1 MTLPDAGRRV
11 AVIGGGPRAV
21 WALESLLRRGP
32 GEVSAVD
39 VVHDTAAFGTGSAYA
54 PDQPDELLMN
64 VPARVVDAWPAE
76 DGPSLTAWAGC
87 DPDEYLPRARVGRY
101 LAEQA
106 ATVCARLGEQLQVR
120 RLQARVVDLEQD
132 LGADGEPRW
141 TLRGGGLPNGH
152 YDDVLLCSGHEPSWP
167 GALGRHQPD
176 AVPTTAVYPVER
188 VLQHRAL
195 RPGALLVARGAA
207 LSAIDLV
214 VMLRQERPDVRI
226 VLASRTGRPM
236 HPKTSVPPDW
246 DALALAT
253 ARTRLAAGE
262 PVPEVVAAAAA
273 SLLPD
278 GTERVRDALATLN
291 RPAGGPSD
299 AQDEL
304 TAAIHAADG
313 GLRTPQWALAQ
324 AWRELQPDLIR
335 RQYRTPGPTL
345 DWNPAL
351 IGWADWSAAL
361 ERSSFGP
368 PLSSARLLADAV
380 ADGVVEL
387 VAADARGVAVERGAD
402 LLVDAVQPPAGVES
416 VDPGGLVGRLLARG
430 VLRRRPGTRGVD
442 VSPGGAVP
450 GYPGLAVI
458 GRLTEGVVLGTDTL
472 NRAAHPDPDRWA
484 EAVATAARPMTRSD
498 QHA

>member
-1 MTLPDAGRRV
+1 MILPDAGGRV

-32 GEVSAVD
+32 GKVSAVD
-39 VVHDTAAFGTGSAYA
+39 VVHDTAVFGTGSAYA
-54 PDQPDELLMN
+54 PDQPDGLLMN
-64 VPARVVDAWPAE
+64 VPARVVDAWPAG

-106 ATVCARLGEQLQVR
+106 ATVCARLDEHLPVR
-120 RLQARVVDLEQD
+120 RHQARVGDLEE
-132 LGADGEPRW
+132 GADGRPGW
-141 TLRGGGLPNGH
+141 TLRGEGVPTCR
-152 YDDVLLCSGHEPSWP
+152 YDAVLLCPGHEPTWP
-167 GALGRHQPD
+167 GALRRQHPETI
-176 AVPTTAVYPVER
+176 PTMPVYPVER
-188 VLQHRAL
+188 VLQHPAVRPDAL
-195 RPGALLVARGAA
+195 VVVRGAA

-214 VMLRQERPDVRI
+214 VTARRARPDVRI

-262 PVPEVVAAAAA
+262 AVPEVVAAAAA

-291 RPAGGPSD
+291 RPAGDPSE

-304 TAAIHAADG
+304 TTAIHAADG
-313 GLRTPQWALAQ
+313 GPRTPQWALAQ

-335 RQYRTPGPTL
+335 RQYRTSGPTL
-345 DWNPAL
+345 DWDPAP
-351 IGWADWSAAL
+351 ITWADWSAAL

-368 PLSSARLLADAV
+368 PLSNARLLADAV
-380 ADGVVEL
+380 ADGAVQFT
-387 VAADARGVAVERGAD
+387 AADARTLAIERGAD
-402 LLVDAVQPPAGVES
+402 LLVDAVQAPAGIDS
-416 VDPGGLVGRLLARG
+416 VDPDGLVGRLLTRG

-442 VSPGGAVP
+442 VMAGGAVP
-450 GYPGLAVI
+450 GHPGLAVI
-458 GRLTEGVVLGTDTL
+458 GRPTEGVVLGTDTL
-472 NRAAHPDPDRWA
+472 NRAVHPDPDRWA
-484 EAVATAARPMTRSD
+484 DAVATAARPMTRSD